1 MIQKV
6 LADKIPQWQEDI
18 KSNLK
23 DKGDKVVGEVTVAQ
37 TYGGMRGIIG
47 LTCETSSVSP
57 DKGLM
62 IRERPISEISH
73 LLPEEV
79 FYLLLTGEI
88 PNSEELSSL
97 QGELKNRRKVPSY
110 VWNVIESLPEAVSY
124 THLTLPT
131 TPYV

>member
-23 DKGDKVVGEVTVAQ
+23 DKGDKVVGDVTVAQ
-37 TYGGMRGIIG
+37 TYGGMSIIG

-73 LLPEEV
+73 LQAGRSI
-79 FYLLLTGEI
+79 LLLTGEI

-97 QGELKNRRKVPSY
+97 QGELKIDEKFRY
-110 VWNVIESLPEAVSY
+110 VWNVIESLPED
-124 THLTLPT
+124 LIQ
-131 TPYV
+131 

>member
-23 DKGDKVVGEVTVAQ
+23 DKGDKVVGDVTVAQ
-37 TYGGMRGIIG
+37 AYGGMRGIIG

-62 IRERPISEISH
+62 IRERPISEITH

-88 PNSEELSSL
+88 PNSEENPEPWTTSTCFSCNKSKTNCLSS
-97 QGELKNRRKVPSY
+97 S
-110 VWNVIESLPEAVSY
+110 ES
-124 THLTLPT
+124 
-131 TPYV
+131 